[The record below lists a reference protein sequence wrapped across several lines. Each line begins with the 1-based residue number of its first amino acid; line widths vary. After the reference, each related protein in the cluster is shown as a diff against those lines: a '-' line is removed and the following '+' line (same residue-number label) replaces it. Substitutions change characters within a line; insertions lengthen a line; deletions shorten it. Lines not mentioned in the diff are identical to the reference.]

1 VGFLKR
7 FFEHPLFLSTSLFS
21 PMSDTPTDYAFGM
34 IGLGTMGRNLL
45 LNMADHGFAVAGYDK
60 SQKQIDLL
68 GQEGKDKPV
77 KGFSDPVEFVKSI
90 KTPRAIMM
98 LVPAGAIVDSVIAE
112 ISPLLSPGDI
122 LIDGGNSYYTDTT
135 RRDKELAD
143 KGLHFFGMGVSGGEE
158 GARFGPSM
166 MPGGDAEA
174 YKVME
179 PVFDAIAAK
188 VNGEP
193 CVAYMGPGAAGH
205 FVKMVHNGIEYG
217 LMELIAETYGVLKT
231 GLGLDDAA
239 IGEVFTKWNDGRLQS
254 FLLDITKD
262 IFAFKTP
269 DGSHLLLNDIKDE
282 ARAKGT
288 GKWTSQVAMD
298 IQAPIPTVDTA
309 VSMRDLSKYKQLRE
323 QLGQQYTPAAGQL
336 AGDKEELLGQ
346 LEQAFYFSMVI
357 TYAQGMHMLSR
368 ASEEFKYDLQ
378 LSTIARIWRGGCII
392 RSTFLNDI
400 YNAFKDDNKLAHLL
414 LDGGVQKL
422 VQESAAGARAVAVA
436 AITAGL
442 PVPAYTSAIGYFDAF
457 RTGRLPSNLIQ
468 AQRDYFGAHT
478 YELIGK
484 EGTFHTQWT
493 GLRNAPESAAGTQA
507 NQAPP
512 VPKE

>member
-1 VGFLKR
+1 
-7 FFEHPLFLSTSLFS
+7 
-21 PMSDTPTDYAFGM
+21 MSDTPTEFAFGM

-60 SQKQIDLL
+60 SQKQVDLL

-77 KGFSDPVEFVKSI
+77 KGFTDAAAFVQSI

-98 LVPAGAIVDSVIAE
+98 LVPAGAVVDSVIADMR
-112 ISPLLSPGDI
+112 PLLSPGDI
-122 LIDGGNSYYTDTT
+122 LIDGGNSYYTDTD
-135 RRDKELAD
+135 RRDKELKEA
-143 KGLHFFGMGVSGGEE
+143 GLHFFGMGVSGGEE

-166 MPGGDAEA
+166 MPGGDKDA
-174 YKVME
+174 YAVMQ
-179 PVFDAIAAK
+179 PVFEAIAAK
-188 VNGEP
+188 VDGAP
-193 CVAYMGPGAAGH
+193 CVAYMGPGSAGH

-231 GLGLDDAA
+231 GLGLDNEA
-239 IGEVFTKWNDGRLQS
+239 IGQVFTKWNEGRLQS

-262 IFAFKTP
+262 IFSFKNP
-269 DGSHLLLNDIKDE
+269 DSDHLLLDDIKDE

-298 IQAPIPTVDTA
+298 LQAPIPTVDSA
-309 VSMRDLSKYKQLRE
+309 VSMRDLSKYKALRE
-323 QLGQQYTPAAGQL
+323 QLAQQYTPVAGQL
-336 AGDKEELLGQ
+336 SGDKDELLKQ
-346 LEQAFYFSMVI
+346 LEEAFYFSMVI

-378 LSTIARIWRGGCII
+378 LATIAKIWRGGCII

-400 YNAFKDDNKLAHLL
+400 YNAFEGNNKLEHLL
-414 LDGGVQKL
+414 LDGGVQQL
-422 VQESAAGARAVAVA
+422 VQSSAGGARALSVA

-442 PVPAYTSAIGYFDAF
+442 PVPAYTSALGYFDAF

-478 YELIGK
+478 YELVGK

-493 GLRNAPESAAGTQA
+493 GLRSNAESPAGEQA
-507 NQAPP
+507 NQKPP